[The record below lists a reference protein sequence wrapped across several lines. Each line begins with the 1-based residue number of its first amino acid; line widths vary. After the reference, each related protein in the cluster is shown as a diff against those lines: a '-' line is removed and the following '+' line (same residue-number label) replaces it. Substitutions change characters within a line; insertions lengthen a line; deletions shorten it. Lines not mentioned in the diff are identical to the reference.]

1 MNRLIFDIEIA
12 NPIPNKDGV
21 MIGGINYARNWGDFE
36 GMGIAV
42 IGYKWN
48 NEPARHCFNTA
59 SFLDLLIALDDEEHK
74 LVGFNSRSFDDN
86 LLDACGLEG
95 VTTDYDLLE
104 EIRIAAGF
112 KASFRSVPRGY
123 SYSLDA
129 VSRANGFAKTGDS
142 SVAPILWQQGEK
154 QRVIDCA
161 TVDVEVTSNI
171 LDLGLAG
178 QLIDPN
184 TGKKLLLRRLEDASP

>member
-1 MNRLIFDIEIA
+1 MNRLIYDIEIA
-12 NPIPNKDGV
+12 NPIPNKDEIL
-21 MIGGINYARNWGDFE
+21 IGGIDYARNWGDFE

-48 NEPARHCFNTA
+48 DEPADHCFNTA
-59 SFLDLLIALDDEEHK
+59 SFLDLLIAIDDENYK
-74 LVGFNSRSFDDN
+74 LVGFNSRSFDDH
-86 LLDACGLEG
+86 LLAASGLEG
-95 VTTDYDLLE
+95 VTTHYDLLE

-112 KASFRSVPRGY
+112 KANFQSVPRGY

-129 VSRANGFAKTGDS
+129 ISKANGFAKTGDS
-142 SVAPILWQQGEK
+142 KEAPLLWQRGEK

-161 TVDVEVTSNI
+161 MVDCDVTSAI

-184 TGKKLLLRRLEDASP
+184 TGNKLLLRGLEDVSS